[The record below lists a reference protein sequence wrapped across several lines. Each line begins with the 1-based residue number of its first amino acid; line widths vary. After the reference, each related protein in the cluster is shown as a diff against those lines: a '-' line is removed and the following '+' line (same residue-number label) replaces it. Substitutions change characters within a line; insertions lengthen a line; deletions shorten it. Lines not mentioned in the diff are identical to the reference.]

1 METYLKLYTM
11 FNVTDCT
18 HFPHHRHHK
27 VHELFRWDD
36 SLEREGVGE
45 VSEDVEHEGEHAA
58 CHGGAEDAG
67 EDEEPVQ
74 TIHKLEQLK

>member
-1 METYLKLYTM
+1 MPTVTYG
-11 FNVTDCT
+11 T

-27 VHELFRWDD
+27 VHELVRGDYR
-36 SLEREGVGE
+36 LQREGVGE

-58 CHGGAEDAG
+58 GNRGEDKAA